1 KESLQ
6 HKLDRVRKPRVQI
19 TYDVEVGDAMETKE
33 LPFVVGVM
41 GDFSGNPDQPLP
53 ALKDRKLVE
62 IDRDNFNKVLA
73 GMKPRLAFRTDDK
86 LSGKDDSQLNV
97 ELRFKNL
104 DDFAPENVAKQIE
117 PLNKLLVQR
126 DKLKNLLN
134 KLEGNDKLE
143 ELLQN
148 VLQNADALDELTKEL
163 GGGGSGSESPASS
176 ESESPA
182 SSESE
187 SPASN
192 DSESPES
199 NEEESE

>member
-1 KESLQ
+1 MAKESLQ

-19 TYDVEVGDAMETKE
+19 TYDVEVGDAMEIKE

-53 ALKDRKLVE
+53 KLQDRKLVE

-73 GMKPRLAFRTDDK
+73 GMKPRLAFRADDK

-97 ELRFKNL
+97 ELRFKKL
-104 DDFAPENVAKQIE
+104 DDFSPDQVAKQIE
-117 PLNKLLVQR
+117 PLNKLLQQR
-126 DKLKNLLN
+126 QKLKTLLN

-148 VLQNADALDELTKEL
+148 VLENADALDELSKEL
-163 GGGGSGSESPASS
+163 GVGGSGSESPASN
-176 ESESPA
+176 E
-182 SSESE
+182 
-187 SPASN
+187 
-192 DSESPES
+192 SESPES

>member
-1 KESLQ
+1 M
-6 HKLDRVRKPRVQI
+6 
-19 TYDVEVGDAMETKE
+19 EVKE

-53 ALKDRKLVE
+53 KLQDRKLVE

-73 GMKPRLAFRTDDK
+73 GMTPRLAFRVDDK

-97 ELRFKNL
+97 ELRFKKL
-104 DDFAPENVAKQIE
+104 DDFSPENVVKQIE

-148 VLQNADALDELTKEL
+148 VLENADALDELTKEL
-163 GGGGSGSESPASS
+163 GVGGS
-176 ESESPA
+176 ESESP
-182 SSESE
+182 ESNE
-187 SPASN
+187 
-192 DSESPES
+192 SESPES